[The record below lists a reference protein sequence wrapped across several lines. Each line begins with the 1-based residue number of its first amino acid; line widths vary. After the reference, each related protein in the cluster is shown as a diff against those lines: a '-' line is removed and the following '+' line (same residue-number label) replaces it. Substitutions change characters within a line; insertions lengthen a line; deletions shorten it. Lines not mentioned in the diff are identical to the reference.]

1 MKKKSYYLHRLTVIE
16 KNGDGRWDE
25 SRRFRASNDAAAR
38 KARGV
43 LHRRA
48 VRKHGG
54 IKILSESLWRG
65 QGSGRPLRG
74 VDFQVDV
81 RQRSD
86 RIG

>member
-1 MKKKSYYLHRLTVIE
+1 MNSYLHRLTVIG

-25 SRRFRASNDAAAR
+25 SRRFRAKSDTAAR

-48 VRKHGG
+48 VRKHGEV
-54 IKILSESLWRG
+54 KILSESLWRG
-65 QGSGRPLRG
+65 RGRGHPMRG

-86 RIG
+86 KVG